1 MKVSIVIPC
10 YNSGNTIHELLD
22 SLLKQECKYSWEVIV
37 ADNGS
42 TDNSL
47 DVVKRHIHKFDSLK
61 IVSASRKRGAAYARN
76 IGVENSSGEFILFCD
91 SDDVVG
97 DDWLKEM
104 TNAFVQHDFIA
115 CRWEIEKLNSASVVK
130 TRGEGQTEG
139 LMDFAIVKYLPHASG
154 GTLGIKKS
162 IHDRIGGF
170 DESFLYLQDTDYC
183 WRVQLNGTKL
193 SFVAGAIMH
202 MRYRENLWQTYLQ
215 SVHWATDDI
224 KLYKNYLDRGMPL
237 YPTKQ
242 SAVTFYRFMKKLPDL
257 FLDKRR
263 QSFIWKAGMI
273 FGSIRGSLKYRKFL
287 IH

>member
-22 SLLKQECKYSWEVIV
+22 SLLIQECKYPWEIIV

-47 DVVKRHIHKFDSLK
+47 DVVKSYTDKFDSLK
-61 IVSASRKRGAAYARN
+61 IVKANGKKGAAYARN
-76 IGVENSSGEFILFCD
+76 AGVANSKGDHILFCD
-91 SDDVVG
+91 SDDVV
-97 DDWLKEM
+97 DDNWLKEM
-104 TNAFVQHDFIA
+104 TKAFQHYDFIA
-115 CRWEIEKLNSASVVK
+115 CRWEIEKLNSSSVVK
-130 TRGEGQTEG
+130 TRGEGQTHG

-162 IHDRIGGF
+162 IHEKIGGF
-170 DESFLYLQDTDYC
+170 DESYLFLQDTDYC
-183 WRVQLNGTKL
+183 WRVQLDGTKL
-193 SFVAGAIMH
+193 KFVPDAIMQ

-224 KLYKNYLDRGMPL
+224 KLYKNYLSEGMPL
-237 YPTKQ
+237 YPSKQ
-242 SAVTFYRFMKKLPDL
+242 SAVTFYRFIKKLPDL
-257 FLDKRR
+257 FSDKRR

-273 FGSIRGSLKYRKFL
+273 FGSIRGSVKYRKFL